1 MKDQRLRFIYPME
14 KIKILLAEDDQNLGS
29 ILKDFL
35 KIKNYDV
42 IHAFDGKEAFDL
54 FLKGEFD
61 ICVFDVM
68 MPKLDG
74 FNLAKQIRESGSNIP
89 IIFLT
94 AKSLSEDKIT
104 GFKIGGDDYITKP
117 FNTEELLLR
126 IEAIMRRISSSAL
139 NSSNAE
145 EFSIGKYNFN
155 YNKRILLIDD
165 KSQKLTSKENELLK
179 LLCLKK
185 NEILE
190 RSAALK
196 TVWKEDN
203 YFTSRSMDVYI
214 AKLRNYLK
222 DDSSIEIINIHGSG
236 FKLLDE

>member
-1 MKDQRLRFIYPME
+1 MG

-42 IHAFDGKEAFDL
+42 VHAFDGKEAFDL
-54 FLKGEFD
+54 FLTSDFN
-61 ICVFDVM
+61 ICVFDIM

-74 FNLAKQIRESGSNIP
+74 FNLAKQIRESGSKIP
-89 IIFLT
+89 VIFLT
-94 AKSLSEDKIT
+94 AKSLSEDKIE
-104 GFKIGGDDYITKP
+104 GFKIGADDYITKP

-126 IEAIMRRISSSAL
+126 IEAIMRRV
-139 NSSNAE
+139 NSDSGKAD
-145 EFSIGKYNFN
+145 FSDKFMIGKYKFD
-155 YNKRILLIDD
+155 YNKRMLEINETKL
-165 KSQKLTSKENELLK
+165 KLTSKENELLK

-196 TVWKEDN
+196 TIWKEDN

-214 AKLRNYLK
+214 TKLRNYLK
-222 DDSSIEIINIHGSG
+222 EDNSIEIINIHGSG
-236 FKLLDE
+236 FKLLVNYGES